1 MFKFPCDLEFL
12 NGFRRGDRDVL
23 ARVYS
28 EYVDEIERFVRSF
41 FASQYQ
47 RLRLAVRAADLED
60 VVQEIFIR
68 AFSRPARVAFDAAR
82 PYGPFLGALARN
94 LVVDWMRQR
103 FPRISAEDV
112 ELFATTPDQA
122 HELEP
127 PWADG
132 ETMRLVNHYIAQ
144 LSPELREIHELRY
157 VEARTQQEACK
168 ALGLS
173 RQQLRTRE
181 AHLRDGLRRA
191 LKRAQL
197 GSRNAILFGL
207 REGGT
212 G

>member
-1 MFKFPCDLEFL
+1 MFKFPCDPDFL
-12 NGFRRGDRDVL
+12 NGFRRGDRDAL

-28 EYVDEIERFVRSF
+28 EYVDEIDRFVRSF
-41 FASQYQ
+41 FASQWQ
-47 RLRLAVRAADLED
+47 RHRLAVRAVDLED
-60 VVQEIFIR
+60 VVQEIFTR
-68 AFSRPARVAFDAAR
+68 AFSRPARLAFDVER

-94 LVVDWMRQR
+94 LVVDWTRRR
-103 FPRISAEDV
+103 FPRITTEDL
-112 ELFATTPDQA
+112 ELFATISDQA
-122 HELEP
+122 HESEP
-127 PWADG
+127 AWADS

-157 VEARTQQEACK
+157 VETRTQQETCK

-191 LKRAQL
+191 LKRAEL
-197 GSRNAILFGL
+197 APRNALVLEL
-207 REGGT
+207 RQGGT